1 MISKSSSYSSIRI
14 PVFILFIISSIFG
27 LVSCDSKPGDSSVS
41 VTNNTLEVV
50 NIGRLICGGH
60 LPLAIVEKKYQD
72 QLKTFQL
79 KTIQNHDWYDVITDM
94 KSGKLAGTFILSPLA
109 MNLIHE
115 GFPGKIVLM
124 ADRNGNDFVLS
135 KKIKS
140 IAELKS
146 KKTIIAVPH
155 IFSQHNVLLHT
166 VLKKHGV
173 PKDKVKVLGMPPRDM
188 INSLRNG
195 EIDGFVVGE
204 PEGNKSI
211 SLGDGWMVAI
221 SPQIWK
227 DHMDHVFL
235 ASDKFINEQPE
246 KLQELINQLVRGGEF
261 IENNPHEAAVMGE
274 DYTGSSAAVFEKVL
288 TTPPDWIT
296 YTNMVANENDMVS
309 MAEKLVDMKLWPK
322 VPENIISGYFDMRFV
337 KKAEKTMRG
346 HQ

>member
-1 MISKSSSYSSIRI
+1 MVLKQESLNPVRFLLFFLFLISMFSI
-14 PVFILFIISSIFG
+14 
-27 LVSCDSKPGDSSVS
+27 VSCDSKSAKATQDLNS
-41 VTNNTLEVV
+41 NTLDKVY
-50 NIGRLICGGH
+50 IGRLICGGH

-72 QLKTFQL
+72 QLKTFRLQ
-79 KTIQNHDWYDVITDM
+79 TIQNHDWNDVIADM

-124 ADRNGNDFVLS
+124 ADRNGNGFVLS

-140 IAELKS
+140 ISELKNRKS
-146 KKTIIAVPH
+146 IIAVPH
-155 IFSQHNVLLHT
+155 IFSQHHVLLHT
-166 VLKKHGV
+166 SLKKHKV
-173 PKDKVKVLGMPPRDM
+173 PKDKVEILGMPPRDM

-204 PEGNKSI
+204 PEGNKAI
-211 SLGDGWMVAI
+211 SLGIGWMAEI

-235 ASDKFINEQPE
+235 ASDSFIKNEPE

-261 IENNPHEAAVMGE
+261 IENNPHEAAIMGE
-274 DYTGSSAAVFEKVL
+274 DYTGSAAAVFETVL

-296 YTNMVANENDMVS
+296 YTNMIAYEKDMIS

-337 KKAEKTMRG
+337 KKAEENIRG
-346 HQ
+346 N

>member
-1 MISKSSSYSSIRI
+1 MIFNNASCNLFQA
-14 PVFILFIISSIFG
+14 PVFILLTAITLMG
-27 LVSCDSKPGDSSVS
+27 LPACDSGQ
-41 VTNNTLEVV
+41 NNLALDKSKNSLEVI

-72 QLKTFQL
+72 QLKTFRL
-79 KTIQNHDWYDVITDM
+79 NTVQNHDWNDVIADM

-124 ADRNGNDFVLS
+124 ADRNGNGFVLS
-135 KKIKS
+135 KNIKS
-140 IAELKS
+140 IDDLKKQKS
-146 KKTIIAVPH
+146 IIAVPH
-155 IFSQHNVLLHT
+155 AYSQHHVLLHL
-166 VLKKHGV
+166 VLKQHGI
-173 PKDKVKVLGMPPRDM
+173 PQENVKVLGMPPRDM

-211 SLGDGWMVAI
+211 DLGIGWMAAI
-221 SPQIWK
+221 SPGIWK

-235 ASDKFINEQPE
+235 ATDSFIQEKPE
-246 KLQELINQLVRGGEF
+246 KLRELINQLVRGGEF

-274 DYTGSSAAVFEKVL
+274 DYTGSSAPVFETVL

-296 YTNMVANENDMVS
+296 YTNMVANENDMTT
-309 MAEKLVDMKLWPK
+309 MAENLVDMGLWPK
-322 VPENIISGYFDMRFV
+322 VPEDITSAYFDMSFV
-337 KKAEKTMRG
+337 KKAEQQIRG
-346 HQ
+346 N

>member
-1 MISKSSSYSSIRI
+1 MS
-14 PVFILFIISSIFG
+14 LT
-27 LVSCDSKPGDSSVS
+27 SCDSGSEDAKNQVKNS
-41 VTNNTLEVV
+41 LETVK
-50 NIGRLICGGH
+50 IGRLICGGH
-60 LPLAIVEKKYQD
+60 LPLAIVEKKFQD

-79 KTIQNHDWYDVITDM
+79 KTIQNHDWNDVISDM
-94 KSGKLAGTFILSPLA
+94 KSGKMAGTFILSPLA

-124 ADRNGNDFVLS
+124 ADRNGNGFILS

-140 IAELKS
+140 IADLKN
-146 KKTIIAVPH
+146 KKSIIAVPH
-155 IFSQHNVLLHT
+155 MYSQHHVLLHT
-166 VLKKHGV
+166 VLKQHNV

-195 EIDGFVVGE
+195 EIDGFIVGE

-211 SLGDGWMVAI
+211 SLGIGWMAAI

-235 ASDKFINEQPE
+235 ASNDFITKQPE

-274 DYTGSSAAVFEKVL
+274 DYTGSVAAVFEKVL

-296 YTNMVANENDMVS
+296 YTNMVANENDITA
-309 MAEKLVDMKLWPK
+309 MAEKLVEMKLWPK
-322 VPENIISGYFDMRFV
+322 VPENINSEYFDMSFV
-337 KKAEKTMRG
+337 IKAEQTMRTK
-346 HQ
+346 